1 MKISKLL
8 FLIASLFFVLSASL
22 FATPTEVPTYAPTT
36 APTEIPAVVNDLIAT
51 RTVIAFPNPAKASDD
66 ITVAYKAKTGVMIDK
81 AEIEIYTMNGDR
93 VAKVTETTDRN
104 GIVKFPLSKFAPG
117 LYLYKVTVSYADGS
131 KDSHKLKKFV
141 VVR

>member
-1 MKISKLL
+1 MHLYFCFKRVIVCDAYRSSN
-8 FLIASLFFVLSASL
+8 IRTDNGAHGNS
-22 FATPTEVPTYAPTT
+22 
-36 APTEIPAVVNDLIAT
+36 AVVNDLIAT

-66 ITVAYKAKTGVMIDK
+66 ITVAYKAKQGVMIDK